1 MAAQLQIPSIHPF
14 SPHGESSQV
23 AQKWSKWKKSFQYF
37 VTASGVRDDGRRK
50 ALLLHLVGQQ
60 TQEVFETLGVAD
72 DATYQVS
79 LDAFDGHF
87 DMQRNVSFERSVFHN
102 AKQKENESIEQYV
115 TRLRRLAQYCE
126 YNDIVEEQIRDQV
139 VATCNSSK
147 LRKRLLVEAHLTSQR
162 VRELGRA
169 EETSILLAPKLE
181 TPEEIK
187 KESIRQIAS
196 RGGKNRGSFSYS
208 GGRLNRDPLTS
219 STPSN
224 SSNSILSCTRCGAK
238 GHQGNE
244 CRRSRGKKCLTC
256 GKFGHFSVMCRSS
269 SKENSRRN
277 QQLTPNTQD
286 FRKYNTQKINQLHA
300 EFEDDDDVNFFLH
313 SGRYAEW

>member
-139 VATCNSSK
+139 VATCNSS
-147 LRKRLLVEAHLTSQR
+147 
-162 VRELGRA
+162 
-169 EETSILLAPKLE
+169 
-181 TPEEIK
+181 
-187 KESIRQIAS
+187 
-196 RGGKNRGSFSYS
+196 
-208 GGRLNRDPLTS
+208 
-219 STPSN
+219 
-224 SSNSILSCTRCGAK
+224 NSILSCTRCGAK
-238 GHQGNE
+238 GHQGNQ